1 MNFLTIL
8 QTIIAVL
15 LIVVILLQQKGA
27 GAGSMFG
34 GGSGGSD
41 SGNVFSTKR
50 GIEKT
55 LHRATIILA
64 LVFLGLALT
73 NLML

>member
-1 MNFLTIL
+1 MDFLTIL
-8 QTIIAVL
+8 QTISAIA
-15 LIVVILLQQKGA
+15 LITVILLQQKGA

-34 GGSGGSD
+34 GGG

-55 LHRATIILA
+55 LFQATIVLA
-64 LVFLGLALT
+64 ALFFGLALA
-73 NLML
+73 NLII

>member
-8 QTIIAVL
+8 QTIIAL
-15 LIVVILLQQKGA
+15 ALIIVILLQQKGA

-34 GGSGGSD
+34 GGSGD

-55 LHRATIILA
+55 LYRLTIILA
-64 LVFLGLALT
+64 LVFIGLALT

>member
-8 QTIIAVL
+8 QTIIAIVL
-15 LIVVILLQQKGA
+15 IIVILLQQKGA

-34 GGSGGSD
+34 GGGSSD

-55 LHRATIILA
+55 LYRTTIILA
-64 LVFLGLALT
+64 LVFLGLALA